1 MKAKFLEVAKILM
14 RRRHLLFLLY
24 SLKMHTMTIISKII
38 ITVSKFRKQ
47 RSMLEGNNYSAT
59 VSILRHFCHLLLC
72 RCFYKTGTLFTL
84 SYSLTKP
91 PICYAYIL
99 YGKSDQPTLHH
110 VHVLCNTY
118 KLYKIQVVRILI
130 LSSSCVSIMIYN
142 SSLSRQ
148 IRKHRNSS

>member
-1 MKAKFLEVAKILM
+1 M

-24 SLKMHTMTIISKII
+24 SLKMHTMKIISKII
-38 ITVSKFRKQ
+38 ITVSNFRKQ
-47 RSMLEGNNYSAT
+47 QSMLEGNNYSAT
-59 VSILRHFCHLLLC
+59 VSVFRYFYHLLLC
-72 RCFYKTGTLFTL
+72 RYSYKTGTSFTL

-91 PICYAYIL
+91 PIYYACIL

-130 LSSSCVSIMIYN
+130 LFSSCVSMMICN
-142 SSLSRQ
+142 CSLSRQ